1 MDDNWTKGLDS
12 KTPRSDDKEL
22 EKSLWDEEPQVE
34 KGSDAEDE
42 TEHVTGVFQRVA
54 QKAMGQEKK
63 PAMARPSSDHKP
75 KPAEKQTQSV
85 MPQNTQEF
93 KEQFFSD

>member
-63 PAMARPSSDHKP
+63 PAMAPAMLPTPVWRNRWVGGGAPSDS
-75 KPAEKQTQSV
+75 S
-85 MPQNTQEF
+85 
-93 KEQFFSD
+93 